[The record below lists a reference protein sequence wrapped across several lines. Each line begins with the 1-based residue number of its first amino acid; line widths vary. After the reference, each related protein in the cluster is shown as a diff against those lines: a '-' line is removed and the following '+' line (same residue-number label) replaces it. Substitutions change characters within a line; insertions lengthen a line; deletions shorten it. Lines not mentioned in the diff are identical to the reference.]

1 MTKFN
6 FYDKKCHDELKNKN
20 ILAFDTMNIFNETK
34 MLTL

>member
-20 ILAFDTMNIFNETK
+20 ILAFDAVTIFKKNK
-34 MLTL
+34 MLKQ